1 MPSSATPSATS
12 FAQEEMDLGE
22 FGGDVIGERTDDDDS
37 DVDVFDKQP
46 KKRQRRAADRNVA
59 LLKIKAV
66 VVISILLQS
75 SNERCNFLQGWMG
88 FFMNLLSIYNAV
100 SSILKEISVKIKK
113 EVHTLHAVFAY
124 DNFDIAFTMAQPT
137 LENRSTFVS
146 ATSATVI
153 PLNGVDESNRDVL
166 QSSAAL
172 WA

>member
-1 MPSSATPSATS
+1 MQAVAPRMWNLVLALLDSRDRRCRSMPSSATPSATS

-88 FFMNLLSIYNAV
+88 FFMKSTC
-100 SSILKEISVKIKK
+100 SSKGCRSPRS
-113 EVHTLHAVFAY
+113 HRP
-124 DNFDIAFTMAQPT
+124 FDQ
-137 LENRSTFVS
+137 LV
-146 ATSATVI
+146 
-153 PLNGVDESNRDVL
+153 VDL
-166 QSSAAL
+166 
-172 WA
+172 